1 MLMLVTVVQGA
12 LHAVVLPVLHRAR
25 KFVKDKVRW
34 TNIFA
39 TFRDF
44 VPSKS
49 RRKSELT
56 ARRLARSSTNRAI
69 LQAAWRSW
77 EAQFFA
83 TTHPPAI
90 RRPQVRPPLEPSYA
104 QPNRVFDDEFDDGF
118 DDDYDDYEQE
128 QARTWF

>member
-1 MLMLVTVVQGA
+1 M
-12 LHAVVLPVLHRAR
+12 HRA
-25 KFVKDKVRW
+25 
-34 TNIFA
+34 
-39 TFRDF
+39 
-44 VPSKS
+44 
-49 RRKSELT
+49 L
-56 ARRLARSSTNRAI
+56 

-77 EAQFFA
+77 EAHLFA

-90 RRPQVRPPLEPSYA
+90 RRPQVRPPFEPSSA